1 MNSIA
6 QVNVCAVL
14 RGLTSSTI
22 TTEIICQ
29 IILHKFK
36 KNID

>member
-14 RGLTSSTI
+14 KDLTSSTI
-22 TTEIICQ
+22 TTEIIYQ

-36 KNID
+36 KM